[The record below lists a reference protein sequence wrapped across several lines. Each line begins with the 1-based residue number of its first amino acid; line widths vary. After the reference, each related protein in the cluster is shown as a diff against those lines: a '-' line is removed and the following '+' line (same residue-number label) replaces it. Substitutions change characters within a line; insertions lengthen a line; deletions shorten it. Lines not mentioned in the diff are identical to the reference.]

1 MVQNLLDESTIKR
14 NGAVYTPYDL
24 ATFIARNILK
34 HTTLDK
40 DTINIFDPSLGD
52 GALIEAVILE
62 IRDKFNK
69 NIDINVYGIDINEYE
84 VFKARNRIN
93 QYLPNE
99 KIHFE
104 KKDFFDFITSPTI
117 KFDIIISN
125 PPYVRTQ
132 NLDSNILN
140 KIKEM
145 TCLKGKIDLYHAFL
159 LLLRNTVKEDGCI
172 GIITSNSFLTNK
184 TGQVLRKE
192 LLNRYDLKEIYDLG
206 DTKLFNAAVLPVILV
221 MKLKKLFSIC
231 NQTVPYTSIYE
242 TTKLANNKTKDIF
255 QSLQNKQIIQYNN
268 QNYEIEKGQLNTE
281 YSDLWLLANEETQYF
296 NKNVKKHT
304 WNRFSDVSSIKVG
317 IKTCADN
324 VFIIANYD
332 ENKEKFELLKPLH
345 THHISRR
352 YKNIDNKGIYGV
364 IYPHEV
370 IDGKTK
376 GVDIN
381 KYPKTKDYL
390 MQHYEQLYG
399 RNYLIEA
406 KRNWY
411 EIWVPQ
417 NADLWNKP
425 KIIFPDIAEKPVF
438 SLDFSGKIVNGDCYW
453 IVLNDNYSQNT
464 DLLFLILAIANS
476 TFIEKFYD
484 INCQNK
490 IYAGRRRYVT
500 QYVNNFP
507 IPNPNSDISKQI
519 VDLVKTYYFSSDE
532 NFDSE
537 NYLDKLVWSAFGL
550 EKICG

>member
-1 MVQNLLDESTIKR
+1 
-14 NGAVYTPYDL
+14 
-24 ATFIARNILK
+24 
-34 HTTLDK
+34 
-40 DTINIFDPSLGD
+40 
-52 GALIEAVILE
+52 
-62 IRDKFNK
+62 
-69 NIDINVYGIDINEYE
+69 
-84 VFKARNRIN
+84 
-93 QYLPNE
+93 
-99 KIHFE
+99 
-104 KKDFFDFITSPTI
+104 
-117 KFDIIISN
+117 
-125 PPYVRTQ
+125 
-132 NLDSNILN
+132 
-140 KIKEM
+140 
-145 TCLKGKIDLYHAFL
+145 
-159 LLLRNTVKEDGCI
+159 
-172 GIITSNSFLTNK
+172 
-184 TGQVLRKE
+184 
-192 LLNRYDLKEIYDLG
+192 
-206 DTKLFNAAVLPVILV
+206 
-221 MKLKKLFSIC
+221 
-231 NQTVPYTSIYE
+231 
-242 TTKLANNKTKDIF
+242 
-255 QSLQNKQIIQYNN
+255 
-268 QNYEIEKGQLNTE
+268 
-281 YSDLWLLANEETQYF
+281 
-296 NKNVKKHT
+296 
-304 WNRFSDVSSIKVG
+304 
-317 IKTCADN
+317 
-324 VFIIANYD
+324 
-332 ENKEKFELLKPLH
+332 
-345 THHISRR
+345 
-352 YKNIDNKGIYGV
+352 
-364 IYPHEV
+364 
-370 IDGKTK
+370 
-376 GVDIN
+376 
-381 KYPKTKDYL
+381 